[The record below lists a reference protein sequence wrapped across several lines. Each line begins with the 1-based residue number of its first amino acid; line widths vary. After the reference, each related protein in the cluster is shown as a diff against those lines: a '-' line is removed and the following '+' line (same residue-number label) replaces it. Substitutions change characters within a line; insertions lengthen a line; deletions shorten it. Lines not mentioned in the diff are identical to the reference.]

1 LALRF
6 RLNITDADG
15 DTDQT
20 PANNDIVINVLDDAP
35 VAQNDGSFNVASG
48 ANFIGAT
55 TLLAND
61 TLSRDG
67 SNTVTQVKFGNQTVN
82 VPTTGSITINGTY
95 GVLTVRADGSYS
107 YQAGTNAGGSDT
119 FAYVVRDA
127 DGDTSQANLSF
138 NTAAPTPFGVVVEAH
153 HACGYEDSCAVLDFR
168 ATRTG
173 GDGDEVITVR
183 IEGVPAGWRI
193 EYPAGTFV
201 ASTGAAW
208 TYTLA
213 AGQNFVSDPNL
224 GGVKLWP
231 PANSDAD
238 ISGLRITATIHDPD
252 TNTSAAGNV
261 TLSDVVIDAV
271 VDVPDVT
278 ATVGNVVN
286 GQAAVN
292 VTASLSD
299 TDGSESL
306 TVIRLMAVN
315 SSGQL
320 VGLPYGITFN
330 KGHAVG
336 GEWHLTTAELAG
348 LKMNVPSWFNQDF
361 RLGVMAVAEE
371 TSAGQGSN
379 REFDYTNNAT
389 FDLFVVDHAV
399 NFGATSSPSLTVTSS
414 ASTSNTSASGTVTLN
429 SFNAAEGD
437 TLDISNVIA
446 VDTTTD
452 HAINDFVY
460 ANSTN
465 VTVQSTAG
473 DITVQGVDQVNMNDI
488 ITLAQ
493 VNQNNGQI

>member
-1 LALRF
+1 
-6 RLNITDADG
+6 
-15 DTDQT
+15 
-20 PANNDIVINVLDDAP
+20 
-35 VAQNDGSFNVASG
+35 
-48 ANFIGAT
+48 
-55 TLLAND
+55 
-61 TLSRDG
+61 
-67 SNTVTQVKFGNQTVN
+67 
-82 VPTTGSITINGTY
+82 
-95 GVLTVRADGSYS
+95 
-107 YQAGTNAGGSDT
+107 
-119 FAYVVRDA
+119 
-127 DGDTSQANLSF
+127 
-138 NTAAPTPFGVVVEAH
+138 
-153 HACGYEDSCAVLDFR
+153 
-168 ATRTG
+168 
-173 GDGDEVITVR
+173 
-183 IEGVPAGWRI
+183 
-193 EYPAGTFV
+193 
-201 ASTGAAW
+201 
-208 TYTLA
+208 
-213 AGQNFVSDPNL
+213 
-224 GGVKLWP
+224 
-231 PANSDAD
+231 
-238 ISGLRITATIHDPD
+238 LRITATIHDPD